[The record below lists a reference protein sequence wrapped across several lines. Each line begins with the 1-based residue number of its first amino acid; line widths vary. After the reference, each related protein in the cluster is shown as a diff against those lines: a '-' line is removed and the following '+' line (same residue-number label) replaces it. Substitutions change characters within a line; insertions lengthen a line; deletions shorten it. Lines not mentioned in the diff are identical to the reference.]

1 LFSEAVLFWE
11 FGFFFPNGFLLVCGF
26 LFLSKFFEDFFHL
39 LFLLIDAVP
48 ISFPF
53 LEQYT
58 TLDLVRTCH
67 CGSLGFAKL
76 PVLLQFAKR
85 VVSLCLCLSVCD
97 TVGALPE
104 KQEFCPEWCHSFQAE
119 NVVVVVVFPMVHE
132 DLFSFGTHHQKFTSF
147 LALKRSWW
155 RGEEEEDG

>member
-1 LFSEAVLFWE
+1 MS
-11 FGFFFPNGFLLVCGF
+11 
-26 LFLSKFFEDFFHL
+26 
-39 LFLLIDAVP
+39 
-48 ISFPF
+48 
-53 LEQYT
+53 
-58 TLDLVRTCH
+58 
-67 CGSLGFAKL
+67 
-76 PVLLQFAKR
+76 
-85 VVSLCLCLSVCD
+85 LCLSVCD

-132 DLFSFGTHHQKFTSF
+132 DLFSFGTHHQKFASF